1 MRYESENS
9 ATTKVVIG
17 GTLPALLRD
26 IVSRVV
32 ESSAHISVISPES
45 EEPAGLTE
53 YVRLHDVDV
62 VIVGCEPALM
72 DSIGQ
77 ELLRTK
83 RRLTV
88 VTMSTNGDNGTLFTL
103 TPTSQPLGDLSPQ
116 TLLGVIRAHHS
127 SSAEPFTRH

>member
-72 DSIGQ
+72 D
-77 ELLRTK
+77 
-83 RRLTV
+83 
-88 VTMSTNGDNGTLFTL
+88 
-103 TPTSQPLGDLSPQ
+103 LGDLSPQ

>member
-1 MRYESENS
+1 MGHESENI

-32 ESSAHISVISPES
+32 ESGTHISVIRPDS
-45 EEPAGLTE
+45 EESGGLTE

-62 VIVGCEPALM
+62 VIVGCEPAVM
-72 DSIGQ
+72 DSVGQ

-83 RRLTV
+83 RSLTV
-88 VTMSTNGDNGTLFTL
+88 VTLSTNGGNGTLFTL
-103 TPTSQPLGDLSPQ
+103 TPTSQSLGELSPQ
-116 TLLGVIRAHHS
+116 TLLGIIHGHHS
-127 SSAEPFTRH
+127 ASAECFTHH